1 VLAEVKQAAMTRL
14 AVPVPPGP
22 QLHLLAIGISNY
34 NPQRAGSLHLDYA
47 KRDARDFANKIMAT
61 QGTLYTVKPN
71 FLPDSAAT
79 RDGIMQAFQN
89 IHSGMEKGSGN
100 DLAVVFF
107 AGHGAIV
114 DGELFL
120 LSYNVD
126 PRSPAG
132 VKASA
137 LSVYEL
143 KRELVGL
150 AARGRVLVLLDACHS
165 GASTGVGVSL
175 GTDAAALRADLLAPN
190 ITVLTSST
198 GREISRE
205 DSAWGHGAFTK
216 VLLDAI
222 ADPAADINHDRL
234 INLDGLANYVSTRVR
249 ALTRNAQNPA
259 IAVHFSG
266 SGSLFASTHP

>member
-1 VLAEVKQAAMTRL
+1 
-14 AVPVPPGP
+14 
-22 QLHLLAIGISNY
+22 
-34 NPQRAGSLHLDYA
+34 
-47 KRDARDFANKIMAT
+47 
-61 QGTLYTVKPN
+61 
-71 FLPDSAAT
+71 
-79 RDGIMQAFQN
+79 MQAFQN